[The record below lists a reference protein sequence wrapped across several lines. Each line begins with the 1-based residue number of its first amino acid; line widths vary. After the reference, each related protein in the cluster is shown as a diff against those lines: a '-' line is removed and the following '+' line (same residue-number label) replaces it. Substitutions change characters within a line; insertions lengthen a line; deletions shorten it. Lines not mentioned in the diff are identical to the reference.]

1 MTENVTTIGRRIQVI
16 REARGITRSVLAEV
30 IGCHYRDILR
40 WETSTHEPKVST
52 LKKIADAL
60 NVSLDYLAIEDESS
74 EVLSKKNDARYERL
88 RSMFL
93 LRRMYN
99 YW

>member
-1 MTENVTTIGRRIQVI
+1 MTENVTTIGRRIQAI

-52 LKKIADAL
+52 LKKIADVL
-60 NVSLDYLAIEDESS
+60 NVGLDYLVKEDEFT
-74 EVLSKKNDARYERL
+74 EMLTKKDDPRYEK
-88 RSMFL
+88 FTIHVFIEK
-93 LRRMYN
+93 N
-99 YW
+99 V

>member
-1 MTENVTTIGRRIQVI
+1 MTENVTTIGRRIQAI
-16 REARGITRSVLAEV
+16 RGAQGITRSVLAEV

-60 NVSLDYLAIEDESS
+60 NVSLDYLAAEDESP
-74 EVLSKKNDARYERL
+74 EVLSKKNDARYERFTIHVL
-88 RSMFL
+88 IEK
-93 LRRMYN
+93 N
-99 YW
+99 V